1 MKIPNNIHIIY
12 GLAEDFGWGE
22 YEHFVSEV
30 GKHMK
35 RQAADSFNI
44 MRYLAIKSAY
54 DVNKP
59 DNIFFY
65 YCYEPH
71 GEWWE
76 RAKKYITPI
85 KVEAPKEIFG
95 NPIKSYAHQAD
106 VIRLQL
112 LIEEGGIYLDSDTLC
127 LKPLTPL
134 LEDGGF
140 VMGQEGNEA
149 KLCNAVMLSEK
160 GSEFAKEW
168 LSRYVD
174 FDDDNWAGHSIE
186 LPYRLSKEYPNL
198 IRVMNNK
205 AFTWPLYHS
214 EHLRWFYRNGVSYVP
229 CDYSDGVVSTM
240 GGTLT
245 TDEDF
250 SESYVIH
257 LWAGKSVTN
266 EFVKDFP
273 DNPMEDWMTVD
284 NIRNIDTPFNK
295 LARRFLEDL

>member
-35 RQAADSFNI
+35 RPAADSFNI

-76 RAKKYITPI
+76 KAKKYITPI
-85 KVEAPKEIFG
+85 KVEPPKEIFG

-127 LKPLTPL
+127 L
-134 LEDGGF
+134 
-140 VMGQEGNEA
+140 
-149 KLCNAVMLSEK
+149 
-160 GSEFAKEW
+160 
-168 LSRYVD
+168 
-174 FDDDNWAGHSIE
+174 
-186 LPYRLSKEYPNL
+186 
-198 IRVMNNK
+198 
-205 AFTWPLYHS
+205 
-214 EHLRWFYRNGVSYVP
+214 
-229 CDYSDGVVSTM
+229 
-240 GGTLT
+240 
-245 TDEDF
+245 
-250 SESYVIH
+250 
-257 LWAGKSVTN
+257 
-266 EFVKDFP
+266 
-273 DNPMEDWMTVD
+273 
-284 NIRNIDTPFNK
+284 
-295 LARRFLEDL
+295 